1 MTTKNTCVI
10 IGAGVDMERKFLH
23 IDVNNAFLSWTA
35 VARLKAGE
43 KVDLRSIPSVVG
55 GDEAKRHGI
64 VVAKSNI
71 AKKFGIQT
79 AEPLYMARRK
89 CPSVVVVPADHK
101 YYRECSDKLYNLFL
115 EYTEKVERFSI
126 DECFLD
132 LTEYLKPDE
141 DLIKVGIQI
150 KERVKRQFG
159 FTVNVGVSDD
169 KILAKIAS
177 DFEKPDKIHTLF
189 KSEIREKLWPLPVS
203 EMFLV
208 GKKSIPKLNRMG
220 VRTVGDL
227 ANTDKAVLI
236 KNFGKYGYTIW
247 KYANGESGEEV
258 NYLPEK
264 PKGIGNS
271 ITLPYDVAS
280 IDELD
285 ATLVELVEKVAY
297 RLRKEDMLATVV
309 NVQLKNNNFNNY
321 SHQKKLLSKTDSTND
336 ILKVAKE
343 LLRELF
349 VGEPIRLIGVRVD
362 GLVEKEEFQLS
373 IFDIKEDSKN
383 KKLDNAIDQ
392 LKEKFGYDILT
403 RASELKR
410 NNKDK

>member
-1 MTTKNTCVI
+1 MTNKNTCFI
-10 IGAGVDMERKFLH
+10 MMAGVNMERKFLH

-43 KVDLRSIPSVVG
+43 KVDLRTIPSVVG

-89 CPSVVVVPADHK
+89 CPSIVVVPADHK
-101 YYRECSDKLYNLFL
+101 FYRECSDKLYNLFL
-115 EYTEKVERFSI
+115 EYTEKVERYSI

-141 DLIKVGIQI
+141 DLIKIGIQI
-150 KERVKRQFG
+150 KERVKKQFG

-189 KSEIREKLWPLPVS
+189 KSEIKEKLWPLPVS

-227 ANTDKAVLI
+227 ANMDRAVII

-264 PKGIGNS
+264 PKGIGHS
-271 ITLPYDVAS
+271 ITLPYDVAN

-285 ATLVELVEKVAY
+285 TTLVELVEKVAY
-297 RLRKEDMLATVV
+297 RLRKEDMYATVV
-309 NVQLKNNNFNNY
+309 NVQLKNSNFKNY
-321 SHQKKLLSKTDSTND
+321 SHQKKMLSKTDSTND

-349 VGEPIRLIGVRVD
+349 IGEPIRLIGVRVD
-362 GLVEKEEFQLS
+362 GLVEKEEFQMS
-373 IFDIKEDSKN
+373 IFDMKEDSKN
-383 KKLDNAIDQ
+383 KKLDVAMDK

-403 RASELKR
+403 RATELKS

>member
-1 MTTKNTCVI
+1 
-10 IGAGVDMERKFLH
+10 MERKFLH

-43 KVDLRSIPSVVG
+43 KVDLRTIPSVVG

-89 CPSVVVVPADHK
+89 CPSVLVVPADHK

>member
-1 MTTKNTCVI
+1 
-10 IGAGVDMERKFLH
+10 MERKFLH

-43 KVDLRSIPSVVG
+43 KVDLRTIPSVVG

>member
-1 MTTKNTCVI
+1 MTTKNTCFI
-10 IGAGVDMERKFLH
+10 IGAGVDMKRKFLH

-43 KVDLRSIPSVVG
+43 KVDLRTIPSVVG

>member
-1 MTTKNTCVI
+1 
-10 IGAGVDMERKFLH
+10 MEKKFLH

-43 KVDLRSIPSVVG
+43 KVDLRTIPSVVG

-189 KSEIREKLWPLPVS
+189 KTEIREKLWPLPIS

-220 VRTVGDL
+220 VRTVGEL

-280 IDELD
+280 IDELE
-285 ATLVELVEKVAY
+285 ATLVEIVEKVAY
-297 RLRKEDMLATVV
+297 RVRKEDMLATVV
-309 NVQLKNNNFNNY
+309 NVQLKNNNFKNY

-383 KKLDNAIDQ
+383 KKLDNAIDK

>member
-1 MTTKNTCVI
+1 
-10 IGAGVDMERKFLH
+10 MERKFLH

-43 KVDLRSIPSVVG
+43 KVDLRTIPSVVG

-227 ANTDKAVLI
+227 ANMDKAVLI

>member
-1 MTTKNTCVI
+1 M
-10 IGAGVDMERKFLH
+10 
-23 IDVNNAFLSWTA
+23 
-35 VARLKAGE
+35 
-43 KVDLRSIPSVVG
+43 
-55 GDEAKRHGI
+55 
-64 VVAKSNI
+64 
-71 AKKFGIQT
+71 
-79 AEPLYMARRK
+79 
-89 CPSVVVVPADHK
+89 
-101 YYRECSDKLYNLFL
+101 
-115 EYTEKVERFSI
+115 
-126 DECFLD
+126 
-132 LTEYLKPDE
+132 
-141 DLIKVGIQI
+141 
-150 KERVKRQFG
+150 
-159 FTVNVGVSDD
+159 
-169 KILAKIAS
+169 
-177 DFEKPDKIHTLF
+177 
-189 KSEIREKLWPLPVS
+189 
-203 EMFLV
+203 
-208 GKKSIPKLNRMG
+208 
-220 VRTVGDL
+220 
-227 ANTDKAVLI
+227 
-236 KNFGKYGYTIW
+236 
-247 KYANGESGEEV
+247 
-258 NYLPEK
+258 
-264 PKGIGNS
+264 
-271 ITLPYDVAS
+271 PYDVAS

>member
-1 MTTKNTCVI
+1 MTTKNTCFI
-10 IGAGVDMERKFLH
+10 IRAGVDMERKFLH

-43 KVDLRSIPSVVG
+43 KVDLRTIPSVVG

>member
-1 MTTKNTCVI
+1 MTTKNTCFI
-10 IGAGVDMERKFLH
+10 IGVGVDMERKFLH

-43 KVDLRSIPSVVG
+43 KVDLRTIPSVVG